1 MNASVCRRSFLGGLA
16 GFGVMPQL
24 AHGVMPS
31 LGKERLRIGVFSDLH
46 LYTEKEIP
54 RIVRTL
60 RKFDEWKVDGVL
72 GGSDLT
78 EYGLVQQLRLVA
90 KAWFEVFPDGRA
102 SDGRPVANLMHY
114 GDHDIADWYVDR
126 PIARSLCPD
135 DAARHASL
143 IFPPENRKRFWE
155 ECFREPYAPITVKTV
170 KGYTFVL
177 SHFTRGEPGNKSGNN
192 VPGLEAVFA
201 SLDIDRKMPFFY
213 SQHRIP
219 RGTVGGTDIWGQDD
233 GQTTAL
239 FSKYP
244 NLVAFSGHCHMNAAN
259 EKMIWQGAF
268 TGIEIPS
275 NAYCVTSAGR
285 ENGYCFNDRPP
296 TSPATPSKCM
306 KEVRS
311 DGCAQCMLMTV
322 YDDAI
327 ALRRWEV
334 FADAPLGPD
343 WIIPLASFGQPA
355 EMRPFAYGNR
365 ARVSVAPQFP
375 DGAEVRVSGFAKGR
389 RRDGSEV
396 DMLTVEFPTAP
407 VVGERLRADDYSVA
421 LELKQFDCTRVFL
434 EKRVYSPDCY
444 KAAKFDKG
452 SVKCLFAA
460 DEIPAGWQLRFTV
473 RPVNVWGRHGEPIS
487 SEWKVLRKDV
497 KQP

>member
-1 MNASVCRRSFLGGLA
+1 MTANFSRRTFLGGLA
-16 GFGVMPQL
+16 GFGAVPVMANRIP
-24 AHGVMPS
+24 ME
-31 LGKERLRIGVFSDLH
+31 LGRERLRIGVFSDLH

-90 KAWFEVFPDGRA
+90 KAWFEVFPDGHA
-102 SDGRPVANLMHY
+102 ADGRTVENLMHY
-114 GDHDIADWYVDR
+114 GDHDIATWYVDR
-126 PIARSLCPD
+126 PIARKICPD
-135 DAARHASL
+135 DAERRASL

-155 ECFREPYAPITVKTV
+155 ECFHEPYAPITVKNV

-177 SHFTRGEPGNKSGNN
+177 SHFTRGEHGNGSGNN
-192 VPGLEAVFA
+192 VPGLESVLARIEV
-201 SLDIDRKMPFFY
+201 DPRMPLFY

-219 RGTVGGTDIWGQDD
+219 RGTVGGADIWGQDD

-244 NLVAFSGHCHMNAAN
+244 NLVAVAGHCHMNAAN

-285 ENGYCFNDRPP
+285 ENGYCFNDR
-296 TSPATPSKCM
+296 SPASPSSPSKCM
-306 KEVRS
+306 AEVRS

-322 YDDAI
+322 HDEAI
-327 ALRRWEV
+327 VIRRWEA
-334 FADAPLGPD
+334 FADAQIGPD
-343 WIIPLASFGQPA
+343 WVIPIASFGQKA
-355 EMRPFAYGNR
+355 EERPFAYAQR
-365 ARVSVAPQFP
+365 TLTSEVPQFAQ
-375 DGAEVRVSGFAKGR
+375 GAEVSVSSFAKGR
-389 RRDGSEV
+389 RRDGTEAE
-396 DMLTVEFPTAP
+396 MLTVSFPPAFASDNKL
-407 VVGERLRADDYSVA
+407 LRADDYSVA
-421 LELKQFDCTRVFL
+421 LELKQFDCIRVFL

-444 KAAKFDKG
+444 RAAELDRG
-452 SVKCLFAA
+452 PVSCRFAA
-460 DEIPAGWQLRFTV
+460 DEIPAGWQLRFTA
-473 RPVNVWGRHGEPIS
+473 RPVNAWGKRGDPIS
-487 SEWKVLRKDV
+487 SEWKVLRTGC
-497 KQP
+497 